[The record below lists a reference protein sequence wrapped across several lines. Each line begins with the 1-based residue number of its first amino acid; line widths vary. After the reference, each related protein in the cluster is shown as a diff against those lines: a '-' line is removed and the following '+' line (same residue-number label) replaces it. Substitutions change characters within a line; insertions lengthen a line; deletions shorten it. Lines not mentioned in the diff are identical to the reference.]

1 MYDIPLIKSRINCI
15 EYAQRI
21 GLPVRKDGDRCKSPL
36 RQNADNKSAF
46 SVHKDYWY
54 DFVAGQGGDVID
66 LSALV
71 NHNGDRGLAIQEL
84 ARLTGVMS
92 ERNFVDWTQI
102 TQRRVSLIQGW
113 HEDLRPQDREY
124 LHSRRITDE
133 TISRLRIGYTG
144 MGTEV
149 IIKGEKS
156 YGFGAGRIVIPAYKN
171 GYVVS
176 WVARATLPDQEPKY
190 IKPPVDEATEYE
202 PWGLHTLDRTHDDLY
217 IAEGTFDYLCI
228 EQSGFPVLSSM
239 GGYFGKETLKNV
251 LAIAKDYKHV
261 VLTFDNDEA
270 GRKFTRDFGNI
281 LFAHKIPFSV
291 AEIPNKYKDIAD
303 YYADNC
309 EINDLKLQDG
319 ISFLALSVKE
329 KEDFKAFAYKAARL
343 MDKAELAEMFATVNK
358 TEHFSPVWLKEIQA
372 SCFKAPPEPVVV
384 REILRAHKL
393 LYVANVGF
401 YEYMP
406 QGKWTLLNDE
416 VIHGYISDTLGG
428 FTAGGKLEPIKKL
441 MRPEVLTTQ
450 EFDRA
455 PMVNFINGT
464 LELETG
470 NFREHSQD
478 DYCSMQLPYP
488 YLPDAKAPRWSRFI
502 EEITAQDAKRQENL
516 QFIAGYTLFNDCR
529 HEKIFVLTGEGSNGK
544 TIFTKVLEQLFG
556 MENVT
561 HITPQGITE
570 AFERIH
576 LRASLLNIAGEIKS
590 DLSSTEE
597 ILKQIASGESL
608 QACYKGKDFIHF
620 KPRAKMIFCC
630 NGQLRSSDTSDGLAR
645 RLTIIDFPCKF
656 VEFPD
661 KSDPYQYEKDIGL
674 LDKLLTELPG
684 IFNWA
689 HQGYKDLLHY
699 GGFTETDEHSALMK
713 AFRQASNPIE
723 CFVDDLMDNPPQKI
737 SREILYRQYAD
748 WCEDNGHRPLSSTRF
763 HPEFRRCTKKTY
775 KDYCVAVWKDGGS
788 KKERGYEII
797 EKEAEKH
804 GQALLD
810 QTHFC

>member
-1 MYDIPLIKSRINCI
+1 MYDIPLIKSRLSCI
-15 EYAQRI
+15 DYAQRI
-21 GLPVRKDGDRCKSPL
+21 GLTVRKDGDRCRSPL
-36 RQNADNKSAF
+36 RTGADNKSAF
-46 SVHKDYWY
+46 SVHKDYWH
-54 DFVAGQGGDVID
+54 DFVSGESGDVID

-71 NHNGDRGLAIQEL
+71 NHKGDRGLAIQEL
-84 ARLTGVMS
+84 ARITGVFS
-92 ERNFVDWTQI
+92 EEDYIDWRQR

-113 HEDLRPQDREY
+113 HEDLRPQDRAY
-124 LHSRRITDE
+124 LHGRRIADE

-176 WVARATLPDQEPKY
+176 WVARATRPEQEPKY
-190 IKPPVDEATEYE
+190 IKPPVDETTEYE
-202 PWGLHTLDRTHDDLY
+202 PWGLHTLDRKHDDLY

-228 EQSGFPVLSSM
+228 EQSGFPVLASM
-239 GGYFGKETLKNV
+239 GGYFGKETFKNV
-251 LAIAKDYKHV
+251 LAIAKDYKRV
-261 VLTFDNDEA
+261 ILTFDNDDA
-270 GRKFTRDFGNI
+270 GRKFTIDFGNL
-281 LFAHKIPFSV
+281 LFARKIPFAV

-303 YYADNC
+303 YYADGN
-309 EINDLKLQDG
+309 EIESLALQDG
-319 ISFLALSVKE
+319 ITHLAKSVVDKE
-329 KEDFKAFAYKAARL
+329 EFKAFAYRAARI
-343 MDKAELAEMFATVNK
+343 MDRAELAELFSTVGK
-358 TEHFSPVWLKEIQA
+358 YEHFSPVWLKEIQA

-384 REILRAHKL
+384 REILKAHNL

-401 YEYMP
+401 YEYVP

-441 MRPEVLTTQ
+441 MRPEILTTQ
-450 EFDRA
+450 EFDRK
-455 PMVNFINGT
+455 PVVNFINGT
-464 LELETG
+464 LELDTG

-488 YLPDAKAPRWSRFI
+488 YLPDAKAPRWEKFM

-544 TIFTKVLEQLFG
+544 TIFTKVLEQLYG
-556 MENVT
+556 KEN
-561 HITPQGITE
+561 ITNIDPLGLTE

-576 LRASLLNIAGEIKS
+576 LRSSLLNIAGEIKS

-597 ILKQIASGESL
+597 KLKQIASGESI
-608 QACYKGKDFIHF
+608 QACYKGKDFIKF

-689 HQGYKDLLHY
+689 YQGYKDLLKF
-699 GGFTETDEHSALMK
+699 GSFTETDEHEHLMT
-713 AFRQASNPIE
+713 AFRQASNPVE
-723 CFVDDLMDNPPQKI
+723 VFVADMLDSPPQRV
-737 SREILYRQYAD
+737 SRTDVYKDYRY
-748 WCEDNGHRPLSSTRF
+748 WCEDNGHKPLSSTKF
-763 HPEFRRCTKKTY
+763 YSEFERCTRKVYMPYERSVRTET
-775 KDYCVAVWKDGGS
+775 GPR
-788 KKERGYEII
+788 KERGFELIASVKSRSQ
-797 EKEAEKH
+797 ECS
-804 GQALLD
+804 QMC
-810 QTHFC
+810 F